1 MLHYLELEYPQG
13 LFKIVAWGQ
22 EEKEVSDKCN
32 MFVEGNL
39 YNYTNI

>member
-1 MLHYLELEYPQG
+1 MLHYLELEYPQE

-32 MFVEGNL
+32 VFVVGNL
-39 YNYTNI
+39 YNYTHI